1 MQVPAERQKLMLKG
15 KFVKDTAAVAA
26 VAAGAQIVLMGTADD
41 ALLAAPAAAVVFAED
56 LSAEQKVRLNVAKD
70 PAGLVNLGNTCYMNA
85 VVQLLRAV
93 PELHD
98 ASLTHMRLAN
108 AAGTAGAAAAAPGAS
123 VAAAALAGA
132 LAGGPHERL
141 ALAFGLLM
149 DLADKTDG
157 SVTPLIFL
165 SALRKAFPQFAEMS
179 RSGQVGAQQDAD
191 ECLTQVRHQKHANRL
206 TML

>member
-1 MQVPAERQKLMLKG
+1 MLKG

-123 VAAAALAGA
+123 VAAAALAG
-132 LAGGPHERL
+132 GPHERL